1 MTLKKLNFL
10 ISFFLLVILTQGC
23 NENANSLETGLVK
36 MDPKTIMF
44 EKDKYIMLSNGCL
57 GNYKIKYATFSYYFE
72 NPPSEMFFR
81 IKEQG
86 TDNLIVCDDAD
97 FLPSLHSKLLL
108 NDISKIAFV
117 LTPEGLN
124 NWPEVRKKD
133 IVIVLGVV
141 DQEAEVME
149 KVKK

>member
-1 MTLKKLNFL
+1 MTLKKIFFL
-10 ISFFLLVILTQGC
+10 TSFFLLVILTQGC

-36 MDPKTIMF
+36 MDPKTLML

-57 GNYKIKYATFSYYFE
+57 ENYKIKYATFSYYFE
-72 NPPSEMFFR
+72 NPPSKMFFR

-86 TDNLIVCDDAD
+86 TDNLIICDDAN
-97 FLPSLHSKLLL
+97 FLPSLHGKLLL
-108 NDISKIAFV
+108 NKISKIAFV

-124 NWPEVRKKD
+124 NWPKVKKKD

-141 DQEAEVME
+141 DQKAEGS
-149 KVKK
+149 KKTEE